1 MPSRQKLNIP
11 ANIQRLIDERGLSV
25 YAAARLCDVS
35 QPQLRAI
42 LLGENEAKLS
52 TLRKI
57 AAGFGKTLVLGTPA
71 GNLFV

>member
-1 MPSRQKLNIP
+1 MPQRKPVDIP
-11 ANIQRLIDERGLSV
+11 ANIQRLIDDRGLSV
-25 YAAARLCDVS
+25 YAAARMCDVS

-42 LLGENEAKLS
+42 LLGEHVPTLS

-57 AAGFGKTLVLGTPA
+57 AAGFGRQLVLGTPA

>member
-1 MPSRQKLNIP
+1 MSRRKSIDIP

-25 YAAARLCDVS
+25 YAAARLCEIS

-42 LLGENEAKLS
+42 LLGEHEAKLS

-57 AAGFGKTLVLGTPA
+57 ATGFGKTLVLGTPA

>member
-1 MPSRQKLNIP
+1 MSRRKPVNIP
-11 ANIQRLIDERGLSV
+11 ANIQRLIHARGLSV
-25 YAAARLCDVS
+25 YAAARMCEVS

-42 LLGENEAKLS
+42 LLGEHVPTLP

-57 AAGFGKTLVLGTPA
+57 AAGFDKQLVLGTPA